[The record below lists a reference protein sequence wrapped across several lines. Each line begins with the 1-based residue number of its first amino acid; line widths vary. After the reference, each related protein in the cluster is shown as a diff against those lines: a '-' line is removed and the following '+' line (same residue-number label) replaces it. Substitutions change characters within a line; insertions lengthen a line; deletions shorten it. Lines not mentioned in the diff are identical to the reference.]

1 MNSIKIKKGDKVR
14 VISGEYKGIEGN
26 VLRAFP
32 KQQRVIVEKV
42 NFIKEHQRPNQ
53 QNPSGAIV
61 EREAPIHVS
70 NVQLICPKCG
80 KPSQAGIKI
89 LEDKSRVRYCKKCG
103 ELI

>member
-1 MNSIKIKKGDKVR
+1 
-14 VISGEYKGIEGN
+14 
-26 VLRAFP
+26 
-32 KQQRVIVEKV
+32 VIVEKV